1 MRGITFIFVLLA
13 SIFAHAND
21 VYTTRHWDVNDGLP
35 QNTITAMLQDH
46 EGYMWFGTQDGVCR
60 LDGYKFV
67 TYRSDSRT
75 NTNVTILHEDK
86 DGQIW
91 WQNYIGEFFSLDQER
106 LQIIPRSEDEVPQA
120 MQIKVKHRDDSV
132 RIDPSGYVW
141 LVDSK
146 PGIRRYRDGRWKRF
160 VPKQDPRWSG
170 LSEKRM
176 IMVTD
181 QDGRQWMNPNGGGFG
196 YYDAA
201 NDRFVTPLPIQCADC
216 EAFVDN
222 EGMLWLATNDRGV
235 SCINFDHK
243 EFQVHNLRERGNT
256 IGETRAL
263 YLDGNKLAM
272 VELDGRLVTSMAR
285 TSKGLLYG
293 SLRNGIT
300 YADGRKA
307 PYETT
312 SNEVYDMLAIG
323 DTLCVATTDGLNIFL
338 PTGERVIY
346 GAGRTFRTIVLGKHH
361 DIIAGGPRGLYRI
374 YKDST
379 GIHSHEIACND
390 VHCIVATEDT
400 CYVGTF
406 GSGLY
411 SLSLDD
417 GQLVLTPIATHE
429 NIILSMA
436 LVGENLY
443 MTDEEGITQYHLATG
458 TQRYFA
464 PLDRE
469 QNAFFT
475 EGRSVVRPDSVI
487 VLPYTH
493 GYVEFDTR
501 LAKPLGQ
508 MVPLH
513 ILDFRSSGTS
523 YDVHRPIRLAYGLR
537 GFFISYAAQE
547 YSNPELIE
555 YAYKLEGHD
564 TNWHYVKDERNAI
577 YDNLSPGTY
586 TFRVRSTNRAREW
599 VDNEQTLEIHIAQS
613 IWVSWW
619 MWIIYIILFTAL
631 ILTSVQIS
639 RKRERLHQEI
649 SRGEEINHA
658 KLQFFT
664 NISHELRTPLTLIA
678 GPVDNMLRY
687 DKLTPSTRQQL
698 EIVQHNAARM
708 LRMVNQILDFRKI
721 QNNKM
726 TLKVELCRLSQIV
739 ENAISNYTKEASDRH
754 ITLRTENHAN
764 DDAIWCD
771 RQNMDTVVFNLLS
784 NAFKYTHDGKAIT
797 VIIDDRGDYLLLIV
811 RDEGIGIA
819 KEKIP
824 TLFDRY
830 NSNSDAGLAVNRPGT
845 GIGLNLVKE
854 IIDLHHGFIEVTSEL
869 GKGSTFTVVLR
880 RDRDHYDQS
889 TEFIVGDDSK
899 PKTPHRE
906 EESTE
911 TIVNEKDCIV
921 VVDDNE
927 DMRTFI
933 ATVLGKEYDIITAPD
948 GVAALP
954 IIQEKQPA
962 LVVTDLMMPNMD
974 GLELTQ
980 RLKQGEQTSYIPV
993 ILLSA
998 KNAIESRIEALGI
1011 GADDYMTK
1019 PFEADYLKARVKN
1032 IIAQRH
1038 VLETRFRERLLRMDA
1053 PPKRT
1058 KRSPEEEF
1066 IVRLHAVMERHM
1078 DDNSLNID
1086 QLSEEIGMGR
1096 TIFFNKIKGLTGMSP
1111 VEFIRT
1117 FRIKR
1122 AAQLLQDPNLNIS
1135 EVAYMVGMNDSR
1147 YFSKCFKAAYGM
1159 TPTEYKRK
1167 YEESTQQ

>member
-1 MRGITFIFVLLA
+1 MRRLFLIVGILF
-13 SIFAHAND
+13 SISILAND
-21 VYTTRHWDVNDGLP
+21 VYTSRHWSVNDGLP
-35 QNTITAMLQDH
+35 QNTITAMLQDR
-46 EGYMWFGTQDGVCR
+46 EGFMWFGTQDGVCR

-141 LVDSK
+141 LVDDK

-216 EAFVDN
+216 EAFVDK

-272 VELDGRLVTSMAR
+272 VELDSRIVTSIVR

-293 SLRNGIT
+293 SLKNGIT

-307 PYETT
+307 PYET
-312 SNEVYDMLAIG
+312 SSHEVYDMLAIG

-346 GAGRTFRTIVLGKHH
+346 GAGRIFRTIVLGKHH
-361 DIIAGGPRGLYRI
+361 DIIAGGPRGLYRV

-501 LAKPLGQ
+501 RAKPLGQ
-508 MVPLH
+508 TVPLH
-513 ILDFRSSGTS
+513 ILDFRSAGTS

-555 YAYKLEGHD
+555 YAYMLEGHD
-564 TNWHYVKDERNAI
+564 KDWHYVKDERNAI

-619 MWIIYIILFTAL
+619 MWIIYIILFTGL

-678 GPVDNMLRY
+678 GPVDNMLRN

-698 EIVQHNAARM
+698 EIVQRNAARM
-708 LRMVNQILDFRKI
+708 LRMINQILDFRKI

-726 TLKVELCRLSQIV
+726 TLKVELCRMSDIV
-739 ENAISNYTKEASDRH
+739 GNAICNYAKEASDRH
-754 ITLRTENHAN
+754 ITLKVERMVEN
-764 DDAIWCD
+764 DTLWCD
-771 RQNMDTVVFNLLS
+771 RQTMDTLVFNLLS
-784 NAFKYTHDGKAIT
+784 NAFKYSHDGKAIT
-797 VIIDDRGDYLLLIV
+797 VMIDERGDYLLLIV

-824 TLFDRY
+824 HLFERY
-830 NSNSDAGLAVNRPGT
+830 NSHSDSGLTVNRPGT

-854 IIDLHHGFIEVTSEL
+854 IVDLHHGFIEVDSVQ
-869 GKGSTFTVVLR
+869 GKGTTFTVVLR
-880 RDRDHYDQS
+880 RDRDHYARG
-889 TEFIVGDDSK
+889 TEFIVNDMANVPTK
-899 PKTPHRE
+899 PDTE
-906 EESTE
+906 EASIPAER
-911 TIVNEKDCIV
+911 KRDLIV

-927 DMRTFI
+927 DMRNFI
-933 ATVLGKEYDIITAPD
+933 STVLSRDYEIITAMD
-948 GVAALP
+948 GVEALP
-954 IIQEKQPA
+954 IIRSEQPA
-962 LVVTDLMMPNMD
+962 LVITDLMMPNMD
-974 GLELTQ
+974 GLQLTQ
-980 RLKQGEQTSYIPV
+980 HIKTGEQTSYIPT

-998 KNAIESRIEALGI
+998 KSAIESRVEAMGI
-1011 GADDYMTK
+1011 GADDYLTK

-1032 IIAQRH
+1032 IIAQRRA
-1038 VLETRFRERLLRMDA
+1038 LEARFRERLLRME
-1053 PPKRT
+1053 PSSQSEQKR
-1058 KRSPEEEF
+1058 PEDEF
-1066 IVRLHAVMERHM
+1066 LVRLHALMEKHM

-1086 QLSEEIGMGR
+1086 QLAEEIGLGR
-1096 TIFFNKIKGLTGMSP
+1096 TIFFNKLKGLTGLSP
-1111 VEFIRT
+1111 VEFIREV
-1117 FRIKR
+1117 RIKR
-1122 AAQLLQDPNLNIS
+1122 AAQLLRDPNLNIS
-1135 EVAYMVGMNDSR
+1135 EVTYMIGMNDSR
-1147 YFSKCFKAAYGM
+1147 YFSKCFKQAYGV
-1159 TPTEYKRK
+1159 TPTEYKRQH
-1167 YEESTQQ
+1167 EEK